1 MKTILTLYF
10 LIFGSLAL
18 AESHGSIE
26 VREPVIEQNL
36 VVLNAALVAES
47 DRLALLGDLA
57 VIDKTAAGGF
67 AVSASKSRGLL
78 VVRDPMT
85 GKYGTSDGGIIIRTR
100 EGESLSAI
108 AADYGLALKHE
119 FSALPMG
126 VLMPKNINA
135 AASIL
140 ITLKAD
146 SRILSADLDVNFY
159 DARAN

>member
-18 AESHGSIE
+18 AESHGFIE
-26 VREPVIEQNL
+26 VREPVIKQNL

-108 AADYGLALKHE
+108 AADYGLDLKHE

-126 VLMPKNINA
+126 VLMPKNISA

-140 ITLKAD
+140 TTLKAD